1 MPTNI
6 DRNEIRKFEAQA
18 PHWWKKTGEFKG
30 LHDINP
36 LRLGYIDARSS
47 LAGKSVLDV
56 GCGGGILAE
65 GMAKMGARVTGIDAG
80 EAPLIVARRH
90 AVTSGL
96 DIDYRKTTAEDLTG
110 IQAGAYD
117 VVTCMELLEHVP
129 HPPSVVLSCSRLVK
143 PGGDVFFATLNRN
156 ILSFLLAIIAAEYI
170 LGVVKRGTHSYR
182 KFIKPSELT
191 RWSAESGMVR
201 RNLTGLQYNP
211 VLKIKRLGGKAM
223 VNYLMHFSM
232 MNNIHRS

>member
-1 MPTNI
+1 
-6 DRNEIRKFEAQA
+6 
-18 PHWWKKTGEFKG
+18 
-30 LHDINP
+30 
-36 LRLGYIDARSS
+36 
-47 LAGKSVLDV
+47 
-56 GCGGGILAE
+56 
-65 GMAKMGARVTGIDAG
+65 MAKMGARVTGIDAG

-90 AVTSGL
+90 AVNSGL

-110 IQAGAYD
+110 TQAGAYD

-191 RWSAESGMVR
+191 QWSAESGMVR

-232 MNNIHRS
+232 MNNIHRP